1 MAGRSGAA
9 PRRHNRHDA
18 GTGDE
23 RGAPRADRRD
33 RLGDRAARH
42 YRCPSRRYRRRAP
55 PSRDGDRRPSARRGG
70 DDCRAVRKNRDD
82 HRSSWPRPRRHH
94 DTRVDGKGTG
104 ARLSPPRIRSRS
116 PPGARCASDHGR
128 REWNLVAR
136 VPVVR
141 FGRILVATVQEDLYD
156 RDALQLQADLAGAL
170 ERTGAHGVLI
180 DLSTV
185 EMVDSFLGRLIGEI
199 AAVSRLMGAHTVVA
213 GIQPAVALTLVEL
226 GLSLPGVQTA
236 LNADKGHALLRQL
249 VNEDWFGRN
258 GTHHG

>member
-1 MAGRSGAA
+1 M
-9 PRRHNRHDA
+9 
-18 GTGDE
+18 
-23 RGAPRADRRD
+23 
-33 RLGDRAARH
+33 
-42 YRCPSRRYRRRAP
+42 
-55 PSRDGDRRPSARRGG
+55 
-70 DDCRAVRKNRDD
+70 
-82 HRSSWPRPRRHH
+82 
-94 DTRVDGKGTG
+94 
-104 ARLSPPRIRSRS
+104 
-116 PPGARCASDHGR
+116 
-128 REWNLVAR
+128 AR

-236 LNADKGHALLRQL
+236 LNADKGHVLLRQL

-258 GTHHG
+258 GTHDG